1 MKPKLWLGQRVLW
14 FETWGTVAT
23 VPKETFE
30 EYIVK
35 LDSGEF
41 IYSMDYD
48 LITPED
54 IERLSTERP
63 VLE

>member
-1 MKPKLWLGQRVLW
+1 MKDKLKVGQRVVW
-14 FETWGTVAT
+14 FESWGTVTT
-23 VPKETFE
+23 VPVETYE